1 VVEKCLQAGFFTE
14 AFGPHQTNV
23 VGLPF
28 EPPEDFRK
36 FIIRVFFR
44 LMEEKGAFLI
54 VDANNS

>member
-1 VVEKCLQAGFFTE
+1 
-14 AFGPHQTNV
+14 V

-54 VDANNS
+54 VDAYNS

>member
-1 VVEKCLQAGFFTE
+1 
-14 AFGPHQTNV
+14 V

-36 FIIRVFFR
+36 FMIRAFFR
-44 LMEEKGAFLI
+44 LMEENRAFLI